1 MVGAVHATYT
11 DRFHELA
18 RLVPYLVTPK
28 SKKIER
34 YVYGLARH
42 ICGMVTTTEPKTM
55 QKAIQISGALT
66 DEGVRNGSI
75 KKVKKR
81 KNVGEPSKDK
91 NGRDDNKRTRNGIE
105 PNELGFKYEIK
116 IASGQLVKI
125 DKIIKG
131 CRLEIKGH
139 VFDIDLIPF
148 EHESFYVIIGMDW
161 LSNHKDKIIFHERV
175 VRISLLDGKVL
186 RVLREIPKE
195 KARLLMSVKTS
206 DNKQEEIVVV
216 RDFPEVFLD
225 DLSGLPPV
233 WEIKFQIEL
242 IQGATAVA
250 KSPYRL
256 APSKLEELSGQLKV
270 LQDLNQRN
278 ANE

>member
-1 MVGAVHATYT
+1 
-11 DRFHELA
+11 
-18 RLVPYLVTPK
+18 
-28 SKKIER
+28 
-34 YVYGLARH
+34 
-42 ICGMVTTTEPKTM
+42 MVTATEPKTM
-55 QKAIQISGALT
+55 QKAMQISGALT

-75 KKVKKR
+75 KKEER
-81 KNVGEPSKDK
+81 MWALGPNVPPAILTMHPEDLAAHASTVTTRIIWACYECGSIDHVRPACL
-91 NGRDDNKRTRNGIE
+91 RLNKAQGPGGNR
-105 PNELGFKYEIK
+105 PN
-116 IASGQLVKI
+116 Q
-125 DKIIKG
+125 
-131 CRLEIKGH
+131 
-139 VFDIDLIPF
+139 
-148 EHESFYVIIGMDW
+148 
-161 LSNHKDKIIFHERV
+161 V
-175 VRISLLDGKVL
+175 VANNEDQDGKVL